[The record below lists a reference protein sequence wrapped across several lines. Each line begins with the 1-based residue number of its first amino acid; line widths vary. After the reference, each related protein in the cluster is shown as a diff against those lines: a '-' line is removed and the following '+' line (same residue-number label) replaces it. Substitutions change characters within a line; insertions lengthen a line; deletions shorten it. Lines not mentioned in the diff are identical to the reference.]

1 MPGLCR
7 YALLSCVSRVIG
19 RHGEAALGKLHL
31 NISGCPAPAAGAAA
45 SPVAASL
52 QKLLSELLPLCG
64 SLAISPGAL
73 NAAAFAPTKDH
84 EANLL
89 RPGALQLPMGSTLLL
104 DEAMM
109 TAGRLDA
116 RGIENIKAV
125 EKLLD
130 SQKLGFDFTYFQVN
144 PDPNL
149 TPTPTSTLTP
159 TLTLTPTPNP
169 GPNLHPNPIIQT
181 LALTP
186 RTYSE
191 PGPGPGADPDP
202 ERILTRA
209 RTRWTSPRTS
219 LCCASLAP
227 RRCSPSRAGSP
238 YKSSRRRRP
247 CRPSWRMPSG

>member
-1 MPGLCR
+1 VPGLCR

-144 PDPNL
+144 PDPNRAP
-149 TPTPTSTLTP
+149 TPTPTP
-159 TLTLTPTPNP
+159 TPTPNP
-169 GPNLHPNPIIQT
+169 GPNLHPNPIT
-181 LALTP
+181 
-186 RTYSE
+186 
-191 PGPGPGADPDP
+191 
-202 ERILTRA
+202 
-209 RTRWTSPRTS
+209 
-219 LCCASLAP
+219 
-227 RRCSPSRAGSP
+227 
-238 YKSSRRRRP
+238 
-247 CRPSWRMPSG
+247 